1 MSTKLGLWLENFP
14 NPALEARSSGI
25 GEFTRLFCYI
35 RFKTHNNGWSDS
47 LQAIVD
53 TGAPVSLIPLD
64 VWSEAETE
72 VLTDFEIGGINPRQE
87 CTLPVLVGKIKCIL
101 VDENK
106 NQSKELEILSYF
118 ATTNKVPL
126 LIGFKNLLCEFV
138 MNLNPHGECYL
149 LQIED

>member
-1 MSTKLGLWLENFP
+1 MSTKIGLWLENFP
-14 NPALEARSSGI
+14 NLALEARSPDI

-35 RFKTHNNGWSDS
+35 RFKTHNGWSDS

-87 CTLPVLVGKIKCIL
+87 CTLPVLVGKIKCII

-106 NQSKELEILSYF
+106 NQSKELEIFSYF

-126 LIGFKNLLCEFV
+126 LIGFKNLLCEFK
-138 MNLNPHGECYL
+138 MNINPHGECYL